1 MDEEDNDRRTGTNCH
16 LVGLEAGG
24 GILTEEGWGEARQG
38 RQREQRVIGSAATVQ
53 LRGSGGSI

>member
-1 MDEEDNDRRTGTNCH
+1 MIGEPGQIVIEWH

-24 GILTEEGWGEARQG
+24 GILTEEGWGGARQG